1 MIGGVFLYNHKGE
14 VLISRVYR
22 DSVTWV
28 SPIFPFFNRLPIH
41 SSINHY
47 QYPSIFSLISLP
59 IIFYIF
65 NPLGDLQSMLLE
77 LVLYTPDTLSDLLSQ
92 T

>member
-28 SPIFPFFNRLPIH
+28 SPIFRLFSPTINLFIHYPLSLSIQLPIV
-41 SSINHY
+41 
-47 QYPSIFSLISLP
+47 
-59 IIFYIF
+59 FYIF

-77 LVLYTPDTLSDLLSQ
+77 LALYMPDILFDLLSQ